1 MKSTQK
7 KNIKNHLVSVIMN
20 CHNGEKYLQQSLNS
34 LLIQSYNNWEL
45 IFYDNCSTDNSAL
58 ILKRY
63 RDKRI
68 KYFKSNKKLNLGLAR
83 KKALE
88 KARGKLIT
96 FLDTDDLWKKNKLYM
111 QTKVFNNNKIGF
123 SITNSTFFN
132 KSKSRYLYSSRIN
145 FKKKV
150 FYKLVENYFIS
161 FDTVMIRSS
170 FLKKLDH
177 MFDKRFNIIHDMDL
191 LIRLSDICEMN
202 YLPLSLSK
210 WRMSDESLSYNN
222 FELIIKEKKIFIKK
236 LERIKKNDS
245 KFYESKL
252 KYMDVLYRQQI
263 LLLLTKKKIFR
274 VFRLLKKLK
283 LNIKNIFL
291 IIVIFIPFKKFVF
304 KNFFNLKY

>member
-111 QTKVFNNNKIGF
+111 QTKVFNNDKIGF

-177 MFDKRFNIIHDMDL
+177 RFDKRFNIIPDMDL

-202 YLPLSLSK
+202 YLPLSLSNG
-210 WRMSDESLSYNN
+210 E
-222 FELIIKEKKIFIKK
+222 
-236 LERIKKNDS
+236 
-245 KFYESKL
+245 
-252 KYMDVLYRQQI
+252 
-263 LLLLTKKKIFR
+263 
-274 VFRLLKKLK
+274 
-283 LNIKNIFL
+283 
-291 IIVIFIPFKKFVF
+291 
-304 KNFFNLKY
+304 